1 MSAAVVVAAA
11 GTCEV
16 MLDDH
21 GFYVRCF
28 EDGCG
33 YVSERTHSKSTARLM
48 AAAHDSAETACKWC
62 GLAVEYSETY
72 GGYRVANAGGPATFC
87 HPSPVGAHSL
97 REAR

>member
-1 MSAAVVVAAA
+1 MTDYKSWGNRPGETAPREAN
-11 GTCEV
+11 
-16 MLDDH
+16 
-21 GFYVRCF
+21 
-28 EDGCG
+28 
-33 YVSERTHSKSTARLM
+33 HSKSTARLM